1 MESITVKQFIAFW
14 IPEHI
19 QNKILQYLLE
29 SIVDDKY
36 QIVSFRFGDKK
47 YSTKTTKYLKNFLPF
62 RKEGFV
68 VRNNLPSYTIFNS
81 INQYNQNFCTR
92 KRMMTFIT
100 ENDISKIK
108 KFQKEVKNTVI
119 GSPNALLN
127 KDKDCIRTYTN
138 SKNVNTD
145 TIHSIEYVNK
155 TELVNFNCGL
165 ILNEQQL
172 IYAYHSLY
180 NNNEKS
186 KFSLYNKS
194 NYTHVSISP
203 LQMLWRIRCG
213 QMLMKEMK
221 EFAKIN
227 KIVGRS
233 KLKTRHDYIVAFM
246 AL

>member
-14 IPEHI
+14 IPNHI
-19 QNKILQYLLE
+19 KNKILQYLLE

-68 VRNNLPSYTIFNS
+68 VRKNLPSYTVFNS
-81 INQYNQNFCTR
+81 INQCNQNFCTR

-108 KFQKEVKNTVI
+108 NFVKEMNSKMR
-119 GSPNALLN
+119 SSRLE
-127 KDKDCIRTYTN
+127 KDPDKIRTYTN

-145 TIHSIEYVNK
+145 TIHSVEYVNK
-155 TELVNFNCGL
+155 TELVNFNCCL
-165 ILNEQQL
+165 TLNEQQL

-180 NNNEKS
+180 NNGAKS

-194 NYTHVSISP
+194 FYKIVSISP
-203 LQMLWRIRCG
+203 VQMLWRIRCG
-213 QMLMKEMK
+213 HALMKDLK
-221 EFAKIN
+221 ELAKIN